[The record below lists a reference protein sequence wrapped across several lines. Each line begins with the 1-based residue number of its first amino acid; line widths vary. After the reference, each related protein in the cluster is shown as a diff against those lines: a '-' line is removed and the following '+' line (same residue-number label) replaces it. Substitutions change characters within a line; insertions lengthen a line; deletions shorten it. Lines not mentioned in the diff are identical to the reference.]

1 MSIFGESHRIS
12 PYLYAI
18 VAGPFDYHEKK
29 VEGLP
34 LMRIYS
40 RKTVFA
46 DLSVSSEEMFRVTE
60 CGMWFYKEL
69 FGVAYPFRKYD

>member
-1 MSIFGESHRIS
+1 MCFFHESDRIS
-12 PYLYAI
+12 TYLYAI

-34 LMRIYS
+34 LMSIYS
-40 RKTVFA
+40 RKTVFE
-46 DLSVSSEEMFRVTE
+46 DLSRTSDEMFKVTE